1 MTRKPETGLR
11 VVMAQQ
17 NYLVGDIHANVRQIL
32 AACERARDE
41 MSADAIVFPELTV
54 TGYPPEDLLLRPHF
68 IEHVEAAVE
77 SLRQNITGIT
87 AIVGYPLQ
95 QQDELYNVAGV
106 FQDGSITTYRKQHL
120 PNYSVFDE
128 QRYFRPGDEPCI
140 VHINGVPTGIT
151 ICEDI
156 WEPGPA
162 RQAAAAGARL
172 LININASPF
181 HAGKGAEREQLL
193 AQRSQQ
199 AGLPVMYV
207 NLVGGQDELV
217 FDGGSFVVSR
227 DGAVTQR
234 AAACETGLYPV
245 DFQVDDGVT
254 PLPGECVPRQPDV
267 AAIYQVLVLGVRDYI
282 NKNYFDGAVLGLSGG
297 VDSALTL
304 ALAVDAI
311 GAERIEAVM
320 MPSRYTADMSLDDAR
335 AEAVALAVDYHEIP
349 IEAPFSSF
357 LEVLDDTFA
366 GLEAD
371 TTEENIQARCRGVIL
386 MAISNKKRKILLTTG
401 NKSEMSVGYATL
413 YGDMAGGFAPIKD
426 VPKLLVYRLCEY
438 RNSLSPVIPQRVL
451 ERPPSAELAP
461 DQKDE
466 DSLPPYEVLD
476 PLLERYIEQDESVE
490 QIIAA
495 GFDAAV
501 VERIARLVLRNEY
514 KRRQAPPGVKI
525 TQRAFGRDRRYP
537 ITSGYQNFHDRVALF
552 RAFS

>member
-1 MTRKPETGLR
+1 MTHKPESSLR

-17 NYLVGDIHANVRQIL
+17 NYLVGDVHANARQIL
-32 AACERARDE
+32 AACARARDE
-41 MSADAIVFPELTV
+41 LAADAIVFPELAL

-68 IEHVEAAVE
+68 IEQVEAAVA
-77 SLRQNITGIT
+77 SLRQDIAGIT
-87 AIVGYPLQ
+87 AIIGYPLQ
-95 QQDELYNVAGV
+95 QQDDLYNVAGV
-106 FQDGSITTYRKQHL
+106 FQEGGITIYRKQHL

-128 QRYFRPGDEPCI
+128 QRYFTPGDEPCI

-151 ICEDI
+151 VCEDI
-156 WEPGPA
+156 WESGPV

-181 HAGKGAEREQLL
+181 HAGKGAEREQRV
-193 AQRSQQ
+193 AQRAQR
-199 AGLPVMYV
+199 AGLPIVYV

-217 FDGGSFVVSR
+217 FDGGSFVVSSE
-227 DGAVTQR
+227 GEVTQR
-234 AAACETGLYPV
+234 APACEAGLYPV
-245 DFQVDDGVT
+245 DFQVDADIAPV
-254 PLPGECVPRQPDV
+254 PGESVHPQPDV

-282 NKNYFDGAVLGLSGG
+282 NKNHFDGAVLGLSGG

-311 GAERIEAVM
+311 GAERVEAVM
-320 MPSRYTADMSLDDAR
+320 MPSRYTADMSQEDAR
-335 AEAVALAVDYHEIP
+335 AEADALAVAYHEIP

-357 LEVLDDTFA
+357 LEVLDKTFA
-366 GLEAD
+366 GLEPD

-438 RNSLSPVIPQRVL
+438 RNSLGAVIPQRVL

-476 PLLERYIEQDESVE
+476 PLLERYIEKDESVE

-501 VERIARLVLRNEY
+501 VKRIARLVLRNEY
-514 KRRQAPPGVKI
+514 KRRQAPPGVRI

-537 ITSGYQNFHDRVALF
+537 ITSGYQNLHHDSDF
-552 RAFS
+552 F

>member
-1 MTRKPETGLR
+1 VTRNTQADLR

-17 NYLVGDIHANVRQIL
+17 NYVVGDIYANAHQIL
-32 AACERARDE
+32 TACMHARDK
-41 MSADAIVFPELTV
+41 MSADAIVFPELAL

-68 IEHVEAAVE
+68 IEHVDAAVE
-77 SLRQNITGIT
+77 SLRQEICGIT
-87 AIVGYPLQ
+87 AIMGYPLKQ
-95 QQDELYNVAGV
+95 PDGLYNVAGV
-106 FQDGSITTYRKQHL
+106 FQEGRITLYRKQYL

-128 QRYFRPGDEPCI
+128 QRYFRPGSAPCI
-140 VHINGVPTGIT
+140 VDIRNIPVGIT
-151 ICEDI
+151 VCEDI
-156 WEPGPA
+156 WETGPA

-181 HAGKGAEREQLL
+181 HTGKLAEREQLL
-193 AQRSQQ
+193 ALRSKQT
-199 AGLPVMYV
+199 GLPIIYV

-217 FDGGSFVVSR
+217 FDGNSFVVNS
-227 DGAVTQR
+227 DGVVMQHAPV
-234 AAACETGLYPV
+234 CESGLYPV
-245 DFQVDDGVT
+245 DFQINDGVT
-254 PLPGECVPRQPDV
+254 PLPGECQPRLPDV

-282 NKNYFDGAVLGLSGG
+282 HKNHFDGAVLGLSGG

-311 GAERIEAVM
+311 GAERVEAVM
-320 MPSRYTADMSLDDAR
+320 MPSRYTADMSLEDAR
-335 AEAVALAVDYHEIP
+335 AQAEALAVAYHVLP

-357 LEVLDDTFA
+357 LELLEDTFA
-366 GLEAD
+366 GLHAD
-371 TTEENIQARCRGVIL
+371 TTEENIQARCRGIIL
-386 MAISNKKRKILLTTG
+386 MAISNKKGKILLTTG

-438 RNSLSPVIPQRVL
+438 RNSLGAVIPQRVL

-461 DQKDE
+461 DQKDI

-476 PLLERYIEQDESVE
+476 PLLERYIEQDESIE

-501 VERIARLVLRNEY
+501 VKRVARLVERNEY
-514 KRRQAPPGVKI
+514 KRRQAPPGIKI

-537 ITSGYQNFHDRVALF
+537 ITSGYQNFHDREPF
-552 RAFS
+552 